1 LQFEGSDVVPK
12 REDRAVVQ
20 LACDI
25 CDSANYATSKN
36 RRTVTGRL
44 EIKKYCSTC
53 RRHTDH
59 REKR

>member
-1 LQFEGSDVVPK
+1 MPK
-12 REDRAVVQ
+12 RDDRAVVQ

-36 RRTVTGRL
+36 RRNVTVRL